1 MRARRFVICTNLLAS
16 DTHHLLH
23 YTEASTTQDVKIL
36 VPIFGLHAEVDAA
49 GWGKRQCRSP
59 IPATSFERA
68 RFVLYVSS
76 SNSVNPWKADIC
88 T

>member
-1 MRARRFVICTNLLAS
+1 MRARRFVICTNLLAL

-23 YTEASTTQDVKIL
+23 YTEASTAQDVKIL

-49 GWGKRQCRSP
+49 GSGKRQCRP

-76 SNSVNPWKADIC
+76 PNSVNPWKVDTC